1 MPLLSGFS
9 DTVSQFLNLLKFT
22 DYSDCTK
29 TFNIIHWV
37 IFLAS
42 LNCGNVN
49 TVISSILH

>member
-22 DYSDCTK
+22 DYSDYKK
-29 TFNIIHWV
+29 TLNIIHWV
-37 IFLAS
+37 IFLVS

-49 TVISSILH
+49 MAISSILR